1 MTWTE
6 PFVNLCLSMFYTAGV
21 KHVWH
26 HRVGDQ
32 ESGRKWP
39 IRACTQKA
47 EKSAHYL
54 IDSYVYKYIQRCAQ
68 DTRRYFECL
77 LILCLLQM
85 FSTFSNLDLLN
96 HQWAVFYPW
105 LSSQVFWRAMNHL
118 LFPQKTELIE
128 LYLAA
133 EIIHVLDTEGLFLH
147 IHPTAS
153 ANSWKIQSILSRNL
167 REAPVKRLWFE
178 FDWFMLRSISTAGP
192 TTHTLAS
199 SWLYFGCIPIEQ
211 EGCWVQM

>member
-1 MTWTE
+1 MSDTT
-6 PFVNLCLSMFYTAGV
+6 VLVTRNLAGSDRSE
-21 KHVWH
+21 HA
-26 HRVGDQ
+26 HRKL
-32 ESGRKWP
+32 RNLHIIWL
-39 IRACTQKA
+39 T
-47 EKSAHYL
+47 H
-54 IDSYVYKYIQRCAQ
+54 KYIQRCAQ

-96 HQWAVFYPW
+96 HQWAVFYQW